1 MLPPHL
7 RLNRIV
13 LAVILIGNAVA
24 FAGVDAPTRII
35 TAALVVVLAAKLR
48 QLPNIPRTHRHAAV
62 ILAVLLAVQL
72 VPLPLLVRRLVEPGL
87 ASVLRAGWAPL
98 SVAPWATL
106 QSAAALAVA
115 AILALTAAHMAA
127 TRSGLPMLLG
137 LVAATGTVLAL
148 LGLATERGLPGLVLL
163 IRPNTVGGGPYGP
176 FLNQN
181 HFALAVE
188 LTIPAAIALL
198 AAAARHLP
206 LHGEARRRGTVMLLA
221 AAVATIIEAAALLRC
236 SSRGGAL
243 FLLLGFVLTLP
254 LWSRRRRQTQWR
266 WLVLA
271 LLIAAGTSV
280 FAWNR
285 LPVLQDRFNE
295 LLVLKGVE
303 GNTRWDLWAGTVR
316 LWAKSP
322 VVGTGFGTYRYAIGL
337 TKPPTAAMTLEQAHN
352 DWLEWLSGGGVVAG
366 AALVLLLLGLVRALR
381 PRRLGN
387 LRFEY
392 RYPLAATAMTLTS
405 VALHEL
411 VGFGLQTPLNRYLLA
426 VWIGLVWGLERRPA
440 AAETEEAVSE
450 DEPVEQP
457 TGVVTEPA
465 PPEVADVS

>member
-7 RLNRIV
+7 RLNRVV
-13 LAVILIGNAVA
+13 LAVILLGNAVA
-24 FAGVDAPTRII
+24 FAGVDPPTRIV
-35 TAALVVVLAAKLR
+35 TAALVVVLAAKLN
-48 QLPNIPRTHRHAAV
+48 QLPNIPRTHRQAAV
-62 ILAVLLAVQL
+62 VLAALLTVQL
-72 VPLPLLVRRLVEPGL
+72 VPLPLLIRRLIEPGL
-87 ASVLRAGWAPL
+87 AGVLRPGWTPL

-115 AILALTAAHMAA
+115 AILALTAARIAA
-127 TRSGLPMLLG
+127 TRSGLPMLLSM
-137 LVAATGTVLAL
+137 VAATGTVVAL
-148 LGLATERGLPGLVLL
+148 LGLATEHGLPGKVLL

-176 FLNQN
+176 FLNDN

-188 LTIPAAIALL
+188 LTLPAALALL

-236 SSRGGAL
+236 GSRGGAL
-243 FLLLGFVLTLP
+243 FLALGFLLTLP
-254 LWSRRRRQTQWR
+254 LWTRRRRQTQWR

-271 LLIAAGTSV
+271 LIIVAGTSV

-285 LPVLQDRFNE
+285 LPILQDRFNE
-295 LLVLKGVE
+295 LFVLKGVE
-303 GNTRWDLWAGTVR
+303 GNTRWDLWSGTVR
-316 LWAKSP
+316 LWLRSP
-322 VVGTGFGTYRYAIGL
+322 VVGTGLGTYRYAIGL
-337 TKPPTAAMTLEQAHN
+337 TKPPTGAMTLEQAHN
-352 DWLEWLSGGGVVAG
+352 DWLEWLSGGGLVVG
-366 AALVLLLLGLVRALR
+366 AAVLLLLLGLVRALR

-392 RYPLAATAMTLTS
+392 RYPLAATAVALTA

-411 VGFGLQTPLNRYLLA
+411 VGFGLQNPLNRYLLA

-440 AAETEEAVSE
+440 TAETTEDVE
-450 DEPVEQP
+450 DEEVPLQL
-457 TGVVTEPA
+457 PA
-465 PPEVADVS
+465 ADQGPPEAADVG